1 MKCKM
6 MFAAAAIVATFGM
19 NGPVQVEAKTAIT
32 LAHHSAVDS
41 LNSLLAEEFK
51 TCVEGSKAVEM
62 TVDHYPAGQIGTAR
76 EVIEQINLGAIAMTI
91 TDTAYMSNVQP
102 ELTVWQL
109 PFLFTDWSHAE
120 RAMDGEAGDITKEL
134 IQQGQGIK
142 VLAFMH
148 NGFRDFMTIDK
159 PVKEMG
165 DFKGMKFRSPP
176 IPIWVTMF
184 KTLDAVPVSVPW
196 SEVYTAMQS
205 GLVEGMESTPE
216 GFLSSKTYEVA
227 EYITRSGHMYNL
239 MMMVIGDKSYAA
251 LSDAEKEVVETC
263 AKSFRT
269 DGAPRQIEL
278 NENGYKELEEKG
290 LTILEIDKAPL
301 TEALSG
307 AWPEI
312 LKDVDNTDPLI
323 KAIEASR

>member
-1 MKCKM
+1 M
-6 MFAAAAIVATFGM
+6 AAVLGM
-19 NGPVQVEAKTAIT
+19 NGPVPVGAKTAIT

-41 LNSLLAEEFK
+41 LNSKLAEEFK

-62 TVDHYPAGQIGTAR
+62 SVDHYPAGQLGTAR

-109 PFLFTDWSHAE
+109 PFLFKDWSHAE
-120 RAMDGEAGDITKEL
+120 RAMDGEAGVLTKKL
-134 IQQGQGIK
+134 IMDGQNIR

-159 PVKEMG
+159 PVKEIG

-184 KTLDAVPVSVPW
+184 KTLGAVPVSVPW

-227 EYITRSGHMYNL
+227 QYITRSGHMYNL
-239 MMMVIGDKSYAA
+239 MMMVIGEKSYAA
-251 LSDAEKEVVETC
+251 LSDAEKEVVTAC
-263 AKSFRT
+263 AEPFRT
-269 DGAPRQIEL
+269 SGAPRQIEL
-278 NENGYKELEEKG
+278 NENGYKELEDKG

-301 TEALSG
+301 TTTLSG

-312 LKDVDNTDPLI
+312 LKDAGNTEPLI
-323 KAIEASR
+323 NAIEASR